1 MRVIWLNGA
10 FGAGKTTVAERLIK
24 DDPQLLL
31 FDAELPGFMFREIV
45 PLPSSGDFQD
55 LRVWRRGV
63 VDTAVSLLE
72 EYGRTLVIPMT
83 VVVPEYLDEIFSGLR
98 ARDVHV
104 DHYFLDV
111 PASVLRKRCE
121 AQSIWPNDPS
131 VTPRFVHGGWNR
143 LIAVSLR
150 QARCRLERPSSM
162 ATCRW
167 VSWRH
172 WSLGQQAESGIWLLS
187 KIAVPPRSTHD
198 SAQLPTRSASEPAG
212 PPSFMA
218 AVIYRL

>member
-121 AQSIWPNDPS
+121 AQSIWPNDPERDAE
-131 VTPRFVHGGWNR
+131 VRAW
-143 LIAVSLR
+143 
-150 QARCRLERPSSM
+150 RLEQVDRCV
-162 ATCRW
+162 AAA
-167 VSWRH
+167 
-172 WSLGQQAESGIWLLS
+172 G
-187 KIAVPPRSTHD
+187 AVPAGTTVLD
-198 SAQLPTRSASEPAG
+198 GDLPVGELAALVARSAS
-212 PPSFMA
+212 
-218 AVIYRL
+218 